1 MFLVTESV
9 TKVAQIYCYILGYF
23 KNITFQVKTAVDT
36 FVARFWNFWQLLIS
50 TSGHTVH
57 VTKARVLGGTKPAV
71 N

>member
-36 FVARFWNFWQLLIS
+36 FLYHVSEIFGNF
-50 TSGHTVH
+50 
-57 VTKARVLGGTKPAV
+57 
-71 N
+71 